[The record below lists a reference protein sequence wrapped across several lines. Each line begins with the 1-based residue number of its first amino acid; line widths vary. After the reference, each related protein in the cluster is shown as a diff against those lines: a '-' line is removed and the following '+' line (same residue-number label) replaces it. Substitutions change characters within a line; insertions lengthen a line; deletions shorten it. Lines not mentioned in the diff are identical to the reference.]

1 MPIIKL
7 TTEINSPI
15 DRVFDLARSID
26 LHQRSMNHTQE
37 RAVDGVM
44 SGLIDIGQTVTWEA
58 VHFGVRQ
65 QLTSKI
71 TICKRPTHLQDI
83 MISGAFKR
91 FTHDHYLSE
100 TKTGTIMADVFDYDS
115 PFGFLGY
122 AADILFLENYM
133 TRLLKERNRMIKQA
147 AESNE
152 WLDFLS

>member
-1 MPIIKL
+1 MPVVKL
-7 TTEINSPI
+7 TTEISAPI

-44 SGLIDIGQTVTWEA
+44 SGLIDVGQTVTWEA
-58 VHFGVRQ
+58 VHFGIRQ
-65 QLTSKI
+65 RLISKI
-71 TICKRPTHLQDI
+71 TICERPTHLQDI
-83 MISGAFKR
+83 MVSGAFKR

-100 TKTGTIMADVFDYDS
+100 TETGTIMADVFDYDS

-133 TRLLKERNRMIKQA
+133 TGLLKARNRLIKLA
-147 AESNE
+147 AEGEE
-152 WLDFLS
+152 WRDFLN